1 MAMVKLFR
9 HRQTKEAATDK
20 PNLKR
25 LSPVL
30 YSALALLTLEND
42 RENKK
47 CPPAPMSGVRHFCMR
62 KMIFGSLTGWNADR
76 FGIGGYCRL

>member
-1 MAMVKLFR
+1 MVMVKLFR
-9 HRQTKEAATDK
+9 HRQTKKAATDK

-30 YSALALLTLEND
+30 YSTLTLEND

-47 CPPAPMSGVRHFCMR
+47 NLPAPMSGVRRVCMR
-62 KMIFGSLTGWNADR
+62 KMIFSSLNEWKADG
-76 FGIGGYCRL
+76 FGIGGHCRL